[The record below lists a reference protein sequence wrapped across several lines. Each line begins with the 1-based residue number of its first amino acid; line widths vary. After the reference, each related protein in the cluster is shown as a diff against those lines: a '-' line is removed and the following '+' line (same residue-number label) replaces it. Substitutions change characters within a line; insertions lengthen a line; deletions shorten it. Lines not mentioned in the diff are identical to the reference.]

1 MLKITEPKKVLC
13 IHDLSGVGRC
23 SLAVILPVLSVMG
36 VQPVALPTVVLS
48 THTGGFGT
56 PARLDGCAYGEAA
69 LEHYRELGLSFD
81 CIYTGYLGGEEQ
93 AALAEKAFDLWP
105 AARKIVDPVMGDD
118 GRTYGIYSAALLD
131 GMKALSRKADV
142 ITPNLTEACLLAD
155 YDIEKVYSDTRK
167 DVLLPLATEISEK
180 LRDLSGKN
188 QDVIITGIK
197 CRDDK
202 SPFIYNLVTTANGTT
217 THRSHFFDVSF
228 SGTGDLFASVICG
241 SRLNG
246 FSTEEAAERAGK
258 FLYDSIADTMNDDT
272 APNDGVNFEK
282 FLRELM

>member
-1 MLKITEPKKVLC
+1 M
-13 IHDLSGVGRC
+13 
-23 SLAVILPVLSVMG
+23 SVR
-36 VQPVALPTVVLS
+36 Q
-48 THTGGFGT
+48 
-56 PARLDGCAYGEAA
+56 
-69 LEHYRELGLSFD
+69 
-81 CIYTGYLGGEEQ
+81 
-93 AALAEKAFDLWP
+93 
-105 AARKIVDPVMGDD
+105 
-118 GRTYGIYSAALLD
+118 
-131 GMKALSRKADV
+131 
-142 ITPNLTEACLLAD
+142 
-155 YDIEKVYSDTRK
+155 
-167 DVLLPLATEISEK
+167 
-180 LRDLSGKN
+180 N

-282 FLRELM
+282 FCGS

>member
-1 MLKITEPKKVLC
+1 MLL
-13 IHDLSGVGRC
+13 
-23 SLAVILPVLSVMG
+23 
-36 VQPVALPTVVLS
+36 
-48 THTGGFGT
+48 
-56 PARLDGCAYGEAA
+56 
-69 LEHYRELGLSFD
+69 
-81 CIYTGYLGGEEQ
+81 
-93 AALAEKAFDLWP
+93 
-105 AARKIVDPVMGDD
+105 VDPVMGDD

-167 DVLLPLATEISEK
+167 DMLLPLAAEISEK
-180 LRDLSGKN
+180 LRGLSGKN

-217 THRSHFFDVSF
+217 THRSHFFDESF

>member
-1 MLKITEPKKVLC
+1 MC
-13 IHDLSGVGRC
+13 IRDS
-23 SLAVILPVLSVMG
+23 
-36 VQPVALPTVVLS
+36 
-48 THTGGFGT
+48 
-56 PARLDGCAYGEAA
+56 
-69 LEHYRELGLSFD
+69 
-81 CIYTGYLGGEEQ
+81 
-93 AALAEKAFDLWP
+93 
-105 AARKIVDPVMGDD
+105 
-118 GRTYGIYSAALLD
+118 GIYSAALLD

-180 LRDLSGKN
+180 LRCLSGKN